1 MDWVHGV
8 TLLAQSGTNI
18 IKSCKVEL
26 GTVWEV
32 NREEELS
39 LTKEPPSMAGSS

>member
-8 TLLAQSGTNI
+8 SLIAQIGTNI
-18 IKSCKVEL
+18 IRRCKVEL

-39 LTKEPPSMAGSS
+39 LTKEPISLADSS